1 MSAKNDFITKD
12 EMEGSDWASE
22 KSTVRTEIREDPDAP
37 VDYEQLTRDGC
48 VRLLTGPESDEV
60 SELTS
65 WCTTFAVF
73 ALIFIIGFFLV
84 LSILYISLWFI
95 ALGVMVALSYFFYR
109 EYGPV
114 KEKEVEEIEVVKTEA
129 DNAFEDEKD

>member
-1 MSAKNDFITKD
+1 M
-12 EMEGSDWASE
+12 
-22 KSTVRTEIREDPDAP
+22 
-37 VDYEQLTRDGC
+37 
-48 VRLLTGPESDEV
+48 
-60 SELTS
+60 
-65 WCTTFAVF
+65 
-73 ALIFIIGFFLV
+73 